1 LDCSPLNITS
11 FGKALH
17 INGATLHRWYRDVLS
32 EYAKDKGKSVH
43 EHDIIKTQGNKSEH
57 RIEVPILREENFGQ
71 KMSIDEK
78 HIGEDICTVMSNRET
93 GKIALLCK
101 SIVFSE
107 INEVF
112 NPYAHLL
119 NRVKSITR
127 DFSALYEKLCTVLM
141 PNAIQIGDKFHVIRN
156 LMEAHQSVRI
166 RYRQKELEKRRKA
179 YQEFKKAEQQRLEES
194 ERIGEKFKANKF
206 HFKEE
211 RLENGETLLEI
222 LSRSRYL
229 LFKYPHQWTSRQSKR
244 AKVLFN
250 LCPEIEQAYSLS
262 CQFRSL
268 LSKNN
273 IGKHFLQIDKELHQW
288 YEDVESS
295 DIDELLN
302 FKSMVESNEDI
313 IRNYFTSGETNAV
326 AEAINSKIQKFI
338 YSNCG
343 NRDKNFFFFR
353 LANYYA

>member
-1 LDCSPLNITS
+1 
-11 FGKALH
+11 
-17 INGATLHRWYRDVLS
+17 
-32 EYAKDKGKSVH
+32 
-43 EHDIIKTQGNKSEH
+43 
-57 RIEVPILREENFGQ
+57 
-71 KMSIDEK
+71 MSIDEK
-78 HIGEDICTVMSNRET
+78 HIGEDIYTVMSNRES
-93 GKIALLCK
+93 GKIAFLCS

-107 INEVF
+107 INEVLS
-112 NPYAHLL
+112 PYAHLL
-119 NRVKSITR
+119 NKVKSITR

-141 PNAIQIGDKFHVIRN
+141 PNTIQIGDKFHVIRN

-179 YQEFKKAEQQRLEES
+179 YQEFKKAEQQRLEDS
-194 ERIGEKFKANKF
+194 ERIGENFKANKF
-206 HFKEE
+206 HYNEE

-229 LFKYPHQWTSRQSKR
+229 LFKYPQQWTIRQSKR
-244 AKVLFN
+244 AQVLFKI
-250 LCPEIEQAYSLS
+250 CPEIQQAYTLC
-262 CQFRSL
+262 CQFRNL

-288 YEDVESS
+288 YEDVETA

-313 IRNYFTSGETNAV
+313 IRNYFKAGETNAI
-326 AEAINSKIQKFI
+326 AESINSKIQKFI
-338 YSNCG
+338 SSNCG
-343 NRDKNFFFFR
+343 SRDKDFFFFR